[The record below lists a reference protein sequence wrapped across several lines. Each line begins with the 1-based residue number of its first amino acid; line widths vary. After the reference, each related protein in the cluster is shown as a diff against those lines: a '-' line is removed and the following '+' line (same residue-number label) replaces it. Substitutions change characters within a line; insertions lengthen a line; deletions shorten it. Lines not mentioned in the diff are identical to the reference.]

1 MKRIDLEYISNQIKA
16 PFISVTQQLRN
27 VKYFSMAGT
36 LLFSLL
42 LDFSIWL
49 PVVCRSIA
57 MALQAGVLIKLVYQE
72 RLLHFK
78 FRHLSKQKKF
88 IPIALFGVCLL
99 FYVEKAIIIFAT
111 WGDPVDL
118 LINPYRSYSIIFFV
132 SAFSIYALRLN
143 IIARFL
149 AGIHLRPAQTMM
161 MGFMLLIAVGT
172 LLLSLPQ
179 MVADPSQISIID
191 ALFTATSAS
200 TVTGLTLAPISEFYR
215 PTGIWVIL
223 FLIQMGGL
231 GIMTFGVLF
240 SLVSNQRI
248 KIRHAVTLQGVLETE
263 SVGTVRKE
271 IGLIFFLTLII
282 ETVGAV
288 LFWFFLPEETEQPV
302 FSSIFHA
309 VSAFCNAGF
318 SLFPDNLEGFVGHI
332 SLNVVVCVLVILG
345 GIGFPVLNNLLSYP
359 FYKKDRTGWRLS
371 FHSKMVLSV
380 SGGLL
385 VIGTIGI
392 YILEFNGVLS
402 PLAWYEKWMASFF
415 HSVTARTAGFNT
427 LNIGEFSDATLY
439 LLLMLMWIGGS
450 PASTAG
456 GIKTTTFA
464 VMLATL
470 KTMLNQ
476 REEVSFFQRSLSS
489 QAVQKALSIAFTSS
503 ALLAILLLLLL
514 FTEGGYFKEIM
525 FESVSA
531 FNTVGLSTG
540 ITSELGPVGKLII
553 IVTMFVGRIGSLT
566 LAFSL
571 AERIS
576 KGKYT
581 YPEERVI
588 IG

>member
-1 MKRIDLEYISNQIKA
+1 M
-16 PFISVTQQLRN
+16 
-27 VKYFSMAGT
+27 KYFSMAGM
-36 LLFSLL
+36 LILSLL

-49 PVVCRSIA
+49 PEVSRILA
-57 MALQAGVLIKLVYQE
+57 MLLQAVVLVKLVYQE

-78 FRHLSKQKKF
+78 FRHLSTQKKF

-99 FYVEKAIIIFAT
+99 FYIEKAVIFYAT
-111 WGDPVDL
+111 LGDPLDL
-118 LINPYRSYSIIFFV
+118 LINPYRSYSIIFFI
-132 SAFSIYALRLN
+132 SAFLIYALRLN

-149 AGIHLRPAQTMM
+149 AGIHLRPAQTMA
-161 MGFMLLIAVGT
+161 MGFVMLISTGT

-179 MVADPSQISIID
+179 MVSDPSKISIID

-200 TVTGLTLAPISEFYR
+200 TVTGLSLAPISEFYSAS
-215 PTGIWVIL
+215 GVWVIL

-240 SLVSNQRI
+240 SLVSNKRI
-248 KIRHAVTLQGVLETE
+248 KLQHAVTLQGVLETE

-271 IGLIFFLTLII
+271 IGLIFLLTFVI
-282 ETVGAV
+282 EAFGAV
-288 LFWFFLPEETEQPV
+288 FFWLSLPEGTEAPV

-318 SLFPDNLEGFVGHI
+318 SLFPDNLEGFVGNI
-332 SLNVVVCVLVILG
+332 SLNFVIVVLIILG
-345 GIGFPVLNNLLSYP
+345 GIGFPVLNNLGSYP
-359 FYKKDRTGWRLS
+359 LFRKNRTTWRLS

-380 SGGLL
+380 SAGLL
-385 VIGTIGI
+385 GIGTVGI
-392 YILEFNGVLS
+392 YILEFNGALS
-402 PLAWYEKWMASFF
+402 SLSWYEKMVSAFF

-427 LNIGEFSDATLY
+427 LNVGVFSDATLY

-470 KTMLNQ
+470 KAMLSQ
-476 REEVSFFQRSLSS
+476 REEVSFFQRSISPL
-489 QAVQKALSIAFTSS
+489 AVQKALSIAFSSS
-503 ALLAILLLLLL
+503 AILAILLLLLL
-514 FTEGGYFKEIM
+514 FTEGGHFKEIM

-540 ITSELGPVGKLII
+540 ITSALSPLGKLII
-553 IVTMFVGRIGSLT
+553 ILTMFIGRIGSLT

-571 AERIS
+571 AERVS
-576 KGKYT
+576 KGKYA